1 MDVFAYLC
9 TILIT
14 IIIPLNKCKAN
25 NNSNKILTNKE
36 IEKLSNMAQKYKE
49 ILNGSTT

>member
-1 MDVFAYLC
+1 MEFAL
-9 TILIT
+9 TFAVNEKNVT
-14 IIIPLNKCKAN
+14 
-25 NNSNKILTNKE
+25 NKILTNKE